1 MAAPRSRA
9 ARSVGSATDEHWM
22 RRAILLAARGYPHPN
37 PHVGA
42 VMVRGR
48 QAVGEGYHRRQGLAH
63 AEAVAIRE
71 AGGRAR
77 GATLYVTLEPC
88 DHQGLTP
95 PCTEAILA
103 AGVRR
108 VVIATRDQDPRVRGR
123 GLRRLR
129 RAGLEVKI
137 GVLAAEA
144 AAVNEAYDH
153 FQRSG
158 RPLVEL
164 KLAMSLDG
172 RLALRSGEARWITG
186 ETARRQG
193 HRLRAAAD
201 AVLVGAGTVRH
212 DDPSLT
218 VRAVRGQQPVRVVVS
233 GRLDLPAG
241 AKLFTDG
248 LAPTWVLTTAFG
260 ARRPRGR
267 LLARRGVELV
277 TVAARRGGGRRSAAR
292 ELDLARGLEALAE
305 RGIRRVLVEGG
316 IGMATGLLAE
326 RLVDRLHV
334 HVAPL
339 ILGGEH
345 RGWPGALGIRRLI
358 DALRLTDVSH
368 RRLGSDIEITGRA
381 N

>member
-1 MAAPRSRA
+1 
-9 ARSVGSATDEHWM
+9 M
-22 RRAILLAARGYPHPN
+22 RRAILLAARGRPHPN

-42 VMVRGR
+42 VVVRGR
-48 QAVGEGYHRRQGLAH
+48 QVVGEGYHRRRGLAH
-63 AEAVAIRE
+63 AEAVALKE
-71 AGGRAR
+71 AGSLAR
-77 GATLYVTLEPC
+77 GSTLFVTLEPC

-103 AGVRR
+103 AGIRR
-108 VVIATRDQDPRVRGR
+108 VVIAARDRDPRVRGR

-129 RAGLEVKI
+129 RAGLEVVI
-137 GVLAAEA
+137 GVLADEA

-153 FQRSG
+153 FQRTG

-172 RLALRSGEARWITG
+172 RLALRSGAARWITG
-186 ETARRQG
+186 EAARRQG

-218 VRAVRGQQPVRVVVS
+218 VRAVRGRQPVRVVVS

-248 LAPTWVLTTAFG
+248 AAATWVLTTAYG
-260 ARRPRGR
+260 ALLPRAR
-267 LLARRGVELV
+267 LLVRRGAELV
-277 TVAARRGGGRRSAAR
+277 TVPGRRGGGRHRGEGGGGQ
-292 ELDLARGLEALAE
+292 ELDLARALEALAE

-316 IGMATGLLAE
+316 IGVATGLLAG

-345 RGWPGALGIRRLI
+345 RGWPEALGIRRLT
-358 DALRLTDVSH
+358 DALRLSEISH
-368 RRLGSDIEITGRA
+368 RRLGGDIEIRGRLISQGA
-381 N
+381 SR